1 MDKRGSNGAV
11 SRVTI
16 RAFLTKCAS
25 GRQSRMNDVQ
35 ANGSAQQDVVRVEA
49 VAPRTSSDSSTSAGG
64 AASGVG
70 RLFQSWVCFG

>member
-1 MDKRGSNGAV
+1 
-11 SRVTI
+11 
-16 RAFLTKCAS
+16 
-25 GRQSRMNDVQ
+25 MNDVH

-49 VAPRTSSDSSTSAGG
+49 VARRTSSDSSTSAGG